1 MRVRAGTSGSEKSM
15 ATATGRLEKYLEA
28 YGELTELRLGRDP
41 VWLRQL
47 REDAWSRFFAKGF
60 PTTHDE
66 DWRFTN
72 LAPLARVPFS
82 RVAKGSV
89 AVSAEEIEKFH
100 VAGAACQL
108 VFVNGH
114 FAPELS
120 DVRNLP
126 MGLEICSLE
135 RAIDCGMAGIVHGNA
150 PDGCA
155 PTGIEQHLG
164 RYADVRRDVFA
175 ALNTALWEDGAYVRI
190 RRGAVIEQPVHLLY
204 VSAGAGAEI
213 MTHPRTLVV
222 AEPAS
227 QAAVIEDYVSI
238 GDEAAFSNAV
248 TELVAGQDAVVSHFL
263 VEREN
268 LAAFNVSTLRL
279 EQARGANVASHSLL
293 LGGGLVRNNVHP
305 VLGGEGAE
313 CLINGLFVGAGRQH
327 LDNYMLVEHAQP
339 QCSSRQFY
347 NGILDGHAR
356 GVFHGRII
364 VHKDAQKTDAKQ
376 TNRNLLLSDNARID
390 TKPQL
395 EIHADDVKCTHG
407 ATIGQIEEDQ
417 LFYLRT
423 RGFSEA
429 EARNTLLYAFAAECL
444 ERMKEPAAREF
455 AEGLIGE
462 RLHELAQKREAF
474 ASTAAMDARGE
485 AQTLEEVG

>member
-1 MRVRAGTSGSEKSM
+1 MRTAARETGSEKAM
-15 ATATGRLEKYLEA
+15 ATVTRRPNKYLEA
-28 YGELTELRLGRDP
+28 YGELIALRQERDP

-47 REDAWSRFFAKGF
+47 REDGWARFHAKGF

-72 LAPLARVPFS
+72 LAALAKTPFQRVE
-82 RVAKGSV
+82 KGSV
-89 AVSAEEIEKFH
+89 AVSAQEIEKFR
-100 VAGAACQL
+100 VPGAACQL

-120 DVRNLP
+120 ELGNLP
-126 MGLEICSLE
+126 EGLEICPLE
-135 RAIDCGMAGIVHGNA
+135 RAIDCGMVGAA
-150 PDGCA
+150 PEGCA
-155 PTGIEQHLG
+155 PEGIEQHLG
-164 RYADVRRDVFA
+164 RYADVRRDVFT
-175 ALNTALWEDGAYVRI
+175 ALNTALWEDGAYLRI
-190 RRGAVIEQPVHLLY
+190 RRGAAIEQPVHLLY

-213 MTHPRTLVV
+213 MTHPRTLIV
-222 AEPAS
+222 AEPTS
-227 QAAVIEDYVSI
+227 HAAVIEDYVSI
-238 GDEAAFSNAV
+238 GAEAAFSNAV

-279 EQARGANVASHSLL
+279 EQARGSNVASHSIL

-305 VLGGEGAE
+305 VLSGEGAE
-313 CLINGLFVGAGRQH
+313 CLINGLFVGAGSQH

-347 NGILDGHAR
+347 NGILDGHAH

-376 TNRNLLLSDNARID
+376 TNRNLLLSDDARID

-395 EIHADDVKCTHG
+395 EIYADDVKCTHG
-407 ATIGQIEEDQ
+407 ATIGQIEDEQ
-417 LFYLRT
+417 LFYLRS
-423 RGFSEA
+423 RGIDEVS
-429 EARNTLLYAFAAECL
+429 ARNTLLYAFAAECL
-444 ERMKEPAAREF
+444 DRMQEPAAREF
-455 AEGLIGE
+455 AEGLIRE
-462 RLHELAQKREAF
+462 RLTELARNRQAA
-474 ASTAAMDARGE
+474 ASAAAAEEE
-485 AQTLEEVG
+485 AQNWEEVR